1 MVEMLSFPWSQGLV
15 LSCKGDFRGM
25 LPPWLHT
32 PGSFPLDIQ
41 TAHAP
46 EAEHHNKLSVPCT
59 AIYQQQFL

>member
-1 MVEMLSFPWSQGLV
+1 MLSFPWSQGLV

-41 TAHAP
+41 TTHAP
-46 EAEHHNKLSVPCT
+46 EAEHHN
-59 AIYQQQFL
+59 